1 MATYTISMLD
11 ILQCNADG
19 RTLDPMQP
27 GFVNNVTE
35 IARENIFAPDAIEKI
50 DEPYRD
56 MFAAGFT
63 MNYLY
68 DEIGVESLAGWR
80 FMLAGRVMGLSGYIN
95 EMMGQLDQQIFSRY
109 ATRRVDRT
117 GTENRSDEETRES
130 TGNTET
136 LSNTATV
143 DEGTVS
149 DEGTREGTSHTD
161 ATTTGESE
169 SEDIESGDTT
179 VSVTGQDEATEHD
192 KTSTTVVE
200 SGTKSGH
207 TQESGDPDV
216 TVESV
221 GVERTTNTESYNGY
235 VERDEPST
243 NITGEDG
250 QSRPGNRTHTVTQQ
264 ADTKETTEYIDRNS
278 RVIGETLQTQS
289 NTPQGQV
296 GSVIPSGGLGVVNE
310 QGEMVMPPS
319 GGNDYISSA
328 AYNKNGNVT
337 EENGTEVRG
346 NQTLSPEISTVDI
359 HDGRERTR
367 SGSIINESE
376 TTRPVTNTTTSHNKR
391 TEYEDN
397 ADDYTTT
404 TNVDTGVSGRQTI
417 TDHGRTD
424 TTQHGR
430 TTTTTGSSSD
440 STDSTVTDSGK
451 DSNTSTRNLSGSSD
465 TTGSSMVTDSGTV
478 GRQGDTTTDGT
489 EDVVDKEMTQEAL
502 MNAQPIMRQVWRHFD
517 DLFLQLV

>member
-11 ILQCNADG
+11 ILQRNADG

-80 FMLAGRVMGLSGYIN
+80 FMLAGRVMGLAGYIN
-95 EMMGQLDQQIFSRY
+95 EMMAQLDQQIFSRY
-109 ATRRVDRT
+109 STRRVDRE
-117 GTENRSDEETRES
+117 GTESRNDQETRES

-136 LSNTATV
+136 LSDTSTTDGGTV
-143 DEGTVS
+143 DVK
-149 DEGTREGTSHTD
+149 GTRDSTSLTD
-161 ATTTGESE
+161 ATTTGQSE
-169 SEDIESGDTT
+169 SKDVESGSTT
-179 VSVTGQDEATEHD
+179 VSVTGQDEVTEHD

-207 TQESGDPDV
+207 TQETGSPDV

-221 GVERTTNTESYNGY
+221 GVERTTNTESYNKY

-243 NITGEDG
+243 NITDEDG
-250 QSRPGNRTHTVTQQ
+250 VSRPGNRTHTVTQQ
-264 ADTKETTEYIDRNS
+264 ADTEETTEFIDRRN

-296 GSVIPSGGLGVVNE
+296 GSVIPSGGLGVVSE
-310 QGEMVMPPS
+310 SGELVMPPA

-328 AYNKNGNVT
+328 AYNKNANVT
-337 EENGTEVRG
+337 SDSGTEVRG
-346 NQTLSPEISTVDI
+346 SRTLSPEIVTVDI

-367 SGSIINESE
+367 SGSVVNESE
-376 TTRPVTNTTTSHNKR
+376 TTRPTTKTTTTHNKR

-397 ADDYTTT
+397 ADGYTTT
-404 TNVDTGVSGRQTI
+404 TDVDTGLEGRRTL

-424 TTQHGR
+424 TTKHGR
-430 TTTTTGSSSD
+430 TTTTTGSSND
-440 STDSTVTDSGK
+440 STNSTVTDSGT
-451 DSNTSTRNLSGSSD
+451 DSSTTTRNLTGLSN
-465 TTGSSMVTDSGTV
+465 TTGTTSVTDTGTV
-478 GRQGDTTTDGT
+478 GRRGDTTTGGS
-489 EDVVDKEMTQEAL
+489 EDVVDKEITQEAL

>member
-11 ILQCNADG
+11 ILQRNADG

-35 IARENIFAPDAIEKI
+35 IARENIFSPDAIAQI
-50 DEPYRD
+50 DEAYRD

-68 DEIGVESLAGWR
+68 DEIGVETLAGWR

-109 ATRRVDRT
+109 STRRVDRT
-117 GTENRSDEETRES
+117 GTENRNDQETRES

-136 LSNTATV
+136 TSNTATT
-143 DEGTVS
+143 DTGTVS
-149 DEGTREGTSHTD
+149 DEGVREATSHTV
-161 ATTTGESE
+161 AITTGQSE
-169 SEDIESGDTT
+169 SKDIESGSTT
-179 VSVTGQDEATEHD
+179 VSVTGQDEVTEHD

-207 TQESGDPDV
+207 TQESGSPDV

-221 GVERTTNTESYNGY
+221 GVERTTSTESYNGY

-243 NITGEDG
+243 NITDEDG
-250 QSRPGNRTHTVTQQ
+250 VSRPGNRTHTVTQQ
-264 ADTKETTEYIDRNS
+264 ADTEETTEFIDRRN

-296 GSVIPSGGLGVVNE
+296 GSVIPSGGLGVVSE
-310 QGEMVMPPS
+310 SGELVMPAA
-319 GGNDYISSA
+319 GGNNYISSA
-328 AYNKNGNVT
+328 AYNKNANVT
-337 EENGTEVRG
+337 SDSGTEVRG
-346 NQTLSPEISTVDI
+346 SRTLSPEIVTVDI

-367 SGSIINESE
+367 SGSIVNESE
-376 TTRPVTNTTTSHNKR
+376 TTRPTTKTTTTHNKR

-440 STDSTVTDSGK
+440 STDSTVTDSGT
-451 DSNTSTRNLSGSSD
+451 DSNTSTRNLKGSSD
-465 TTGSSMVTDSGTV
+465 TTGSSTTTDTGTV
-478 GRQGDTTTDGT
+478 GRQGETTSDGS
-489 EDVVDKEMTQEAL
+489 EDVVDKEITQEAL

>member
-11 ILQCNADG
+11 ILQRNADG
-19 RTLDPMQP
+19 RSLDPMQP

-109 ATRRVDRT
+109 ATRRVERT
-117 GTENRSDEETRES
+117 GTENRNDEETRES

-136 LSNTATV
+136 TSNTATT
-143 DEGTVS
+143 DTGTVS
-149 DEGTREGTSHTD
+149 DEGLREATSHTD
-161 ATTTGESE
+161 ATTTGETDS
-169 SEDIESGDTT
+169 SDTESGSTT
-179 VSVTGQDEATEHD
+179 VNVTGQDEVTEHD
-192 KTSTTVVE
+192 KTSTTVRE

-207 TQESGDPDV
+207 TQESGNPDV

-221 GVERTTNTESYNGY
+221 GVERTISTETYDGY

-264 ADTKETTEYIDRNS
+264 ADTEETTEYIDRNS

-296 GSVIPSGGLGVVNE
+296 GSVIPSGGLRVVNA
-310 QGEMVMPPS
+310 QGETVMPPS
-319 GGNDYISSA
+319 GGDNYISSG
-328 AYNKNGNVT
+328 AYNKTGNVT

-346 NQTLSPEISTVDI
+346 SRTLSPEISTVDI

-367 SGSIINESE
+367 DGSVINESE
-376 TTRPVTNTTTSHNKR
+376 TTRPVTQTTTSHNKR

-397 ADDYTTT
+397 AEDYTTT
-404 TNVDTGVSGRQTI
+404 TDVDTGLAGRQTI

-430 TTTTTGSSSD
+430 TTTTAGTTSD
-440 STDSTVTDSGK
+440 STDSTVTDTGT

-465 TTGSSMVTDSGTV
+465 TTGSSTNTESGTV

-489 EDVVDKEMTQEAL
+489 EDVVDKEITQEAL
-502 MNAQPIMRQVWRHFD
+502 LNAQPIMRQVWRHFD

>member
-11 ILQCNADG
+11 ILQRNADG

-80 FMLAGRVMGLSGYIN
+80 FMLAGRVMGLAGYIN

-117 GTENRSDEETRES
+117 GMENRSDKETRAS

-136 LSNTATV
+136 TSNTATT
-143 DEGTVS
+143 DKGTVS
-149 DEGTREGTSHTD
+149 DVGTSDATSTTN
-161 ATTTGESE
+161 ATTTGTTESK
-169 SEDIESGDTT
+169 DVESGDTT
-179 VSVTGQDEATEHD
+179 VSVTGQDEVTEHD

-207 TQESGDPDV
+207 TQESGSPDV

-221 GVERTTNTESYNGY
+221 GVERTTNTESYNKY

-264 ADTKETTEYIDRNS
+264 ADTEETTKFIDRNS

-296 GSVIPSGGLGVVNE
+296 GSVIPSGGLKVVNA
-310 QGEMVMPPS
+310 QGQTVMPPS
-319 GGNDYISSA
+319 GGDNYISSG
-328 AYNKNGNVT
+328 AYNKTGNVT
-337 EENGTEVRG
+337 EENGTEIRG
-346 NQTLSPEISTVDI
+346 NRTLSPEIVTVDI

-367 SGSIINESE
+367 SGSIVNESE
-376 TTRPVTNTTTSHNKR
+376 TNRPTTKTTTTHNKR

-397 ADDYTTT
+397 ADGYTTT
-404 TNVDTGVSGRQTI
+404 TDVDTGLEGRRTL

-424 TTQHGR
+424 TTKHGR
-430 TTTTTGSSSD
+430 TTTSTGSSSD
-440 STDSTVTDSGK
+440 ATDSTVTDSGS
-451 DSNTSTRNLSGSSD
+451 DSNTSTRNLTGSSD
-465 TTGSSMVTDSGTV
+465 TTGSSTTTDSGTV
-478 GRQGDTTTDGT
+478 GRQGETTSDGS
-489 EDVVDKEMTQEAL
+489 EDVVDKEITQEAL